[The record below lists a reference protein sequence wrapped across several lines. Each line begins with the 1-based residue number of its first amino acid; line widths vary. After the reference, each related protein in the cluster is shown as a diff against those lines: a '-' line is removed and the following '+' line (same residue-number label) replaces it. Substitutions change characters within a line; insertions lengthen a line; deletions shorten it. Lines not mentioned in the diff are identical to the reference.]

1 MTEERKDETQPVPGT
16 DTQRQPNEKPEKQYA
31 SKQGAKFDQYKKE
44 QRDHGTGNADPGHNY
59 EHGGARIPDQGNR
72 KS

>member
-1 MTEERKDETQPVPGT
+1 MTIQKKDDAQPVPGT

-31 SKQGAKFDQYKKE
+31 QDDSTKAKQYEKE
-44 QRDHGTGNADPGHNY
+44 QRDHGRDNADPGHNY

-72 KS
+72 K